1 MKPLEHSFGD
11 DTSPE
16 AVTYQT
22 IAAQIKAL
30 KPRALTA
37 GSLEDVILMIE
48 WMQDETVKREQ
59 EVTRQSNELAER
71 EKGLKAWEKN
81 LKLKQRAVDAVLK
94 RNAPKSVGWF
104 ARRHG

>member
-11 DTSPE
+11 DVLPE
-16 AVTYQT
+16 EVTYQT

-37 GSLEDVILMIE
+37 ASLEDVILMIE
-48 WMQDETVKREQ
+48 WMQDETVKRSE
-59 EVTRQSNELAER
+59 ELTSKGNELAEK
-71 EKGLKAWEKN
+71 EKQLAAWEKN

-104 ARRHG
+104 ARR